1 MQRDAI
7 RVEGDLLVFGGPY
20 SNLEATEALL
30 AEAGRLGIPP
40 QRIICTGDLAAY
52 CADPAG
58 TIDVIRQAGIQVV
71 MGNCDEQLAVAAA
84 DCACG
89 YPAGG
94 TCERLASTW
103 FAYASGEVGREA
115 RAWLATL
122 PRRIDIVLG
131 GAHLAI
137 IHGSA
142 STINQFVFASTPTDV
157 KQRELD
163 LSGAVDGVIG
173 GHCGL
178 PFTQIIGGRLWH
190 NAGVLGMP
198 ANDGTPRVWFS
209 LLTPLEDG
217 LRIEHRP
224 LSYDHAKAAA
234 KMRRAGLPPEYASA
248 LSTGIWPSCDVLPE
262 RERQEQA
269 TALSPEAIIWTM
281 KLSHSA
287 LARYASV

>member
-1 MQRDAI
+1 MQQDAT
-7 RVEGDLLVFGGPY
+7 RVEGDLLFFGGPY

-30 AEAGRLGIPP
+30 AEAVRLGIPP
-40 QRIICTGDLAAY
+40 ERIICTGDLAAY

-58 TIDVIRQAGIQVV
+58 TIDVIRHAGIQVV
-71 MGNCDEQLAVAAA
+71 MGNCDEQLAVDAA

-89 YPAGG
+89 YPVGG
-94 TCERLASTW
+94 TCERLASAW

-122 PRRIDIVLG
+122 PRRIDVVLG

-137 IHGSA
+137 IHGSV

-157 KQRELD
+157 KERELD
-163 LSGAVDGVIG
+163 LAGAVDGIVG

-178 PFTQIIGGRLWH
+178 PFTQVIGNRLWH

-209 LLTPLEDG
+209 LLMPMEDG

-224 LSYDHAKAAA
+224 LSYDHDNGSRQDTP
-234 KMRRAGLPPEYASA
+234 RRAPARIRFGAF
-248 LSTGIWPSCDVLPE
+248 D
-262 RERQEQA
+262 R
-269 TALSPEAIIWTM
+269 
-281 KLSHSA
+281 H
-287 LARYASV
+287 LAEL

>member
-1 MQRDAI
+1 MQQDAT

-30 AEAGRLGIPP
+30 AEAVRLGIPP
-40 QRIICTGDLAAY
+40 ERIICTGDLAAY

-58 TIDVIRQAGIQVV
+58 TIDLVRDAGIQMV
-71 MGNCDEQLAVAAA
+71 MGNCDEQLAVDAA

-94 TCERLASTW
+94 TCERLASAW
-103 FAYASGEVGREA
+103 FPYASGEVGPGA

-122 PRRIDIVLG
+122 PRRIDVVLG
-131 GAHLAI
+131 GARLAI
-137 IHGSA
+137 IHGSV

-157 KQRELD
+157 KERELD
-163 LSGAVDGVIG
+163 LAGAVDGVIG
-173 GHCGL
+173 GHCGV
-178 PFTQIIGGRLWH
+178 PFTQPIANRLWH
-190 NAGVLGMP
+190 NAGVVGMP

-209 LLTPLEDG
+209 LLTPVEDG

-234 KMRRAGLPPEYASA
+234 KMRRARLPAEYALA
-248 LSTGIWPSCDVLPE
+248 LSTGIWPSCDVLPA
-262 RERQEQA
+262 RERQAQA
-269 TALSPEAIIWTM
+269 TALSLEAIFWKM
-281 KLSHSA
+281 KPSHSA
-287 LARYASV
+287 PARYASV